1 MRRRDK
7 TACAIQAARL
17 TLRVWNHSRKTG
29 LPFQPL
35 LEAHLDAM
43 ETTTNLIAQKVY
55 EHQVAEIARN
65 N

>member
-1 MRRRDK
+1 M
-7 TACAIQAARL
+7 
-17 TLRVWNHSRKTG
+17 LRVWNHSRKTG